1 MHNLNELPTSIKSK
15 KTNLKKVVS
24 TRWLS
29 LHASVSGVYDEY
41 IGLLEALNL
50 QAKDKGSRG
59 AVAKGLAKKMK
70 SLDFLEMLYR
80 LCKVMLRSLFTLS
93 KCFQSGAIKVSRII
107 LKVLKTKLNFGN
119 FLTIVKPLI
128 YWKMSYRWDWEV
140 EICK

>member
-59 AVAKGLAKKMK
+59 AVAKGLTKKMK

-128 YWKMSYRWDWEV
+128 SWKMSYRWDWEV

>member
-59 AVAKGLAKKMK
+59 AVAKGLTKKMK

-107 LKVLKTKLNFGN
+107 LKVLKTKLN
-119 FLTIVKPLI
+119 LATS
-128 YWKMSYRWDWEV
+128 WQ
-140 EICK
+140 